1 MVNTRKSTALEKSSF
16 QGMIVPLAPTLPHG
30 GVGAHCDAP
39 ALQKR
44 EIFRQLRTGN
54 TA

>member
-1 MVNTRKSTALEKSSF
+1 MTQIAALEKSSF
-16 QGMIVPLAPTLPHG
+16 QGMIAPLALTLPPW
-30 GVGAHCDAP
+30 GAGARCDAL
-39 ALQKR
+39 ALPKQ